1 MTNKYPLNYALS
13 KTGLPLIAVS
23 IYNKNICLLIDT
35 GSTMNLIDK
44 KVHEYF
50 KDKISVVSSS
60 ELIGI
65 DGIKQS
71 AERVNLNFTFED
83 TQYSTQFTIFDTSLV
98 FHQIE
103 KDSNIQIHGIIGNE
117 FLVENEWI
125 IDYEKKCI
133 HYPTF

>member
-1 MTNKYPLNYALS
+1 MKQNYPIQFSIN
-13 KTGLPLIAVS
+13 KTGLPLIVVS
-23 IYNKNICLLIDT
+23 VLNKNICLLIDT
-35 GSTMNLIDK
+35 GSTINLLEK
-44 KVHEYF
+44 RLFEHF
-50 KDKISVVSSS
+50 KDKITVCSNS

-65 DGIKQS
+65 DGIKKS
-71 AERVNLNFTFED
+71 AEKVNLNFTFED
-83 TQYSTQFTIFDTSLV
+83 KEYSAQFTIFDTTLA